1 MTVREALKSGAE
13 ALAAV
18 PDPQLDAE
26 LLLCDVMRMRRM
38 NLLLAAAQPLTAA
51 QEARYRALLLRRA
64 AREPLQYILGT
75 QSFYGMELRVDP
87 RVLIPRQETETL
99 CERALESLRGVQNP
113 RVADLC
119 TGSGAIAILIKHSR
133 PDAAVFATELS
144 PQALELARENAESIG
159 ADVQFRQG
167 DLLKPLEGQT
177 FDCLVSNPPY
187 IPSAALETL
196 QPEVRLE
203 PRMALDGG
211 ADGLLFY
218 RRLAAEAPD
227 YLKPEGKLL
236 MEFGDG
242 QARDVRAIFA
252 ETRRFSGLRVHLD
265 LYGRPRILEAARTFW

>member
-75 QSFYGMELRVDP
+75 QSFYGMELRVYP